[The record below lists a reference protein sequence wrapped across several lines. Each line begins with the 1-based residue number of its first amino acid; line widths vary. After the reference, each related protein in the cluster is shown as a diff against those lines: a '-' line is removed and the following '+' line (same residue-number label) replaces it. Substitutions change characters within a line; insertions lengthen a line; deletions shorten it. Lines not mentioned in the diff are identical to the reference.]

1 MMMNKYK
8 LIIFFAMSLFYACKP
23 SDLLLK
29 KDVSSLEAINEF
41 TQFAKEGNLKKIKL
55 YVKSGIDVNTLDEH
69 GFCALSRATY
79 NNRTD
84 TALYLLSV
92 GANPINGG
100 SDWNPFLIASHRGY
114 NDILVKLLQYDID
127 VNERSKRYG
136 YTSLY
141 LSSMNGNYETSL
153 ILLMNG
159 ADPNIATD
167 EKITPLMTVS
177 KNGDILMAKMLIGY
191 SANIYT
197 ENMDGETALDIANN
211 NENMRVVNLLNS
223 LSKKPIKHIFNNK
236 TDLYHLILNGLNANT
251 KDCENKSLLMYASK
265 FGYLDIVKFLIDNGA
280 DIEIKDGRG
289 YNALIESV
297 KHGNLDIAAFLIDN
311 EADVNTS
318 ISSIFYTAL
327 HFAVIKNRLD
337 ILELLI
343 QAGANINASDKH
355 GRTPLILAAEFGY
368 ADIIQIL
375 LDSGAN
381 ILIKNNDG
389 KNAKQVA
396 KKMYNE
402 ACYNIL
408 DPLY

>member
-1 MMMNKYK
+1 
-8 LIIFFAMSLFYACKP
+8 
-23 SDLLLK
+23 
-29 KDVSSLEAINEF
+29 
-41 TQFAKEGNLKKIKL
+41 
-55 YVKSGIDVNTLDEH
+55 
-69 GFCALSRATY
+69 
-79 NNRTD
+79 
-84 TALYLLSV
+84 
-92 GANPINGG
+92 
-100 SDWNPFLIASHRGY
+100 
-114 NDILVKLLQYDID
+114 
-127 VNERSKRYG
+127 
-136 YTSLY
+136 
-141 LSSMNGNYETSL
+141 
-153 ILLMNG
+153 
-159 ADPNIATD
+159 
-167 EKITPLMTVS
+167 
-177 KNGDILMAKMLIGY
+177 
-191 SANIYT
+191 
-197 ENMDGETALDIANN
+197 
-211 NENMRVVNLLNS
+211 
-223 LSKKPIKHIFNNK
+223 
-236 TDLYHLILNGLNANT
+236 
-251 KDCENKSLLMYASK
+251 MYASK